1 MLAKGSTTLYIVS
14 FLAILLCPHAF
25 FRSTLHATRNSRLP
39 VTRSFTIMASSKA
52 STSDV
57 TVSSVEGMQQLLFV
71 QVNKSMFYSRTDF
84 CTIIFYLTVL
94 IRYYQMGFGCDQH
107 GQDATKAAVKAC
119 RNAIEWNSLPSIN
132 QIVPG
137 GYDAMKVSGTGSPRQ
152 RYYRTVM
159 FDTSP

>member
-1 MLAKGSTTLYIVS
+1 
-14 FLAILLCPHAF
+14 
-25 FRSTLHATRNSRLP
+25 
-39 VTRSFTIMASSKA
+39 MASSKA

-71 QVNKSMFYSRTDF
+71 
-84 CTIIFYLTVL
+84 
-94 IRYYQMGFGCDQH
+94 QMGFGCDQH

-137 GYDAMKVSGTGSPRQ
+137 GYEAMKVRVQIAVPVDATNIDTEAIKKAFPYGQLLPVEIQSGGMRASSGIALPAMGDRNDDWI
-152 RYYRTVM
+152 VAIAAV
-159 FDTSP
+159 SVGW